1 MTGTDYREQ
10 VFHIAVGDGGA
21 SADCDMLG
29 FKAWNLARMARVGL
43 NVPPAFVLG
52 TSWCRRWREG
62 REVSLDSILPLH
74 VRWLEQ
80 RTGRHFGGVRRPLM
94 VSVRSGAPVSM
105 PGMMD
110 TLLDI
115 GLCDASMEGFLRAT
129 GNPRLVWDAYRRLV
143 RSFGEVVTRLPPDP
157 FDALEADWVTRHG
170 VQRTG
175 DLDYAALR
183 ELTRES
189 LQLYRRL
196 SGEDFPQDPR
206 EQLFRSIIAVFES
219 WDSERAVTYR
229 GLNAIDDSLGTAVT
243 VQAMVFGNGGGT
255 SGSGV
260 GFTRDPGNGL
270 RGLYVDF
277 QFNAQGEDVVSGRHA
292 VGGGLDDLS
301 RRMPATV
308 RELEI
313 IAEVLESEFG
323 DMQEFEFT
331 IEDGTLYIL
340 QTRSGKR
347 TPWASLV
354 IAVEMMEEGLLTHDA
369 MRERLAGLDL
379 DRISRRRSLSSSGE
393 SPLASGVGTGPGVA
407 AGCIAVSG
415 KGAHRLAKEGMPVIL
430 VRDDIATDEID
441 AISFSEGVLSKFGGR
456 TSHAAVVAR
465 QMDKVCIVACQGLE
479 CDPENSLIKLGG
491 HILREGD
498 YLTLDGESGMVFAGE
513 VASEL
518 EFPTAWLDRLRSS
531 AAGA

>member
-10 VFHIAVGDGGA
+10 VFHIAVGDGGT
-21 SADCDMLG
+21 SGDLDMLG
-29 FKAWNLARMARVGL
+29 FKAWNLSRMARVGL

-62 REVSLDSILPLH
+62 REVSLDSMLPLH

-80 RTGRHFGGVRRPLM
+80 RTGRHFGAARRPLM

-115 GLCDASMEGFLRAT
+115 GLCDASLEGFLRAT

-143 RSFGEVVTRLPPDP
+143 RSFGEVVTRLPPEP

-170 VQRTG
+170 MQRTG

-229 GLNAIDDSLGTAVT
+229 RLNEIDDGLGTAVT

-292 VGGGLDDLS
+292 VGGGLDALA

-308 RELEI
+308 RELET
-313 IAEVLESEFG
+313 IAEMLESEFG

-331 IEDGTLYIL
+331 IEDGTLYLL
-340 QTRSGKR
+340 QTRNGKR

-354 IAVEMMEEGLLTHDA
+354 IAVEMMEEGLLTPES
-369 MRERLAGLDL
+369 MRDRLAGLDL
-379 DRISRRRSLSSSGE
+379 ERISRRRTLSASGA

-407 AGCIAVSG
+407 AGCIAVSTD
-415 KGAHRLAKEGMPVIL
+415 GARRLTKEGLPVIL
-430 VRDDIATDEID
+430 VRDDIATEDID
-441 AISFSEGVLSKFGGR
+441 AISFAEGVLSRFGGR

-465 QMDKVCIVACQGLE
+465 QMDKVCIVGCQGLE
-479 CDPENSLIKLGG
+479 CDPESSLIRLGG
-491 HILREGD
+491 LILREGD

-513 VASEL
+513 LSSEL
-518 EFPTAWLDRLRSS
+518 EYPTAWLDRLR
-531 AAGA
+531 AFAVTA